1 LLVRLDAIN
10 SRRLFVMGTELA
22 DDVAALRRFSRF
34 YTRRIG
40 VLHEGLSGSALTL
53 TEGRIVYEIAT
64 RPDVTAS
71 SLATDL
77 GLDPGY
83 LSRILNALE
92 GRALIER
99 SRSPDDGRAIALSL
113 TVAGRSEFERMDARS
128 GKDVAA
134 LLAPLSPPQRHE
146 LMTAIASVERL
157 LDQPETRAR
166 TIMLRPPRVGD
177 IGWIVHRHG
186 VLYAQEYGWD
196 WTFEAL
202 VARVGADYIDKLD
215 AKWDRC
221 WIAEIDR
228 KIVGSA
234 FLVRKTDE
242 IAKLRLVYVE
252 PEQRG
257 LGIGRRLVE
266 ACMDDAR
273 RIGYRRM
280 TLWTNDVLLA
290 ARKIY
295 ASLGFQLVHSEPYRG
310 FGKDLVGETW
320 ERDL

>member
-1 LLVRLDAIN
+1 V
-10 SRRLFVMGTELA
+10 V
-22 DDVAALRRFSRF
+22 
-34 YTRRIG
+34 
-40 VLHEGLSGSALTL
+40 
-53 TEGRIVYEIAT
+53 
-64 RPDVTAS
+64 
-71 SLATDL
+71 
-77 GLDPGY
+77 
-83 LSRILNALE
+83 
-92 GRALIER
+92 ER
-99 SRSPDDGRAIALSL
+99 SRSASDGRANALAL
-113 TVAGRSEFERMDARS
+113 TAAGRAEFERMDARS

-134 LLAPLSPPQRHE
+134 LLSPLAPSQRDE
-146 LMTAIASVERL
+146 LVAALTTIERL
-157 LDQPETRAR
+157 LDGPAAR
-166 TIMLRPPRVGD
+166 PKAYVLRPPRVGD
-177 IGWIVHRHG
+177 IGWVVHRHA

-215 AKWDRC
+215 TTWDRC

-228 KIVGSA
+228 RVVGSA

-252 PEQRG
+252 PQSRG

-266 ACMDDAR
+266 ECLAEAR

-290 ARKIY
+290 ARNIY
-295 ASLGFQLVHSEPYRG
+295 ASLGFELMHSEPYRG